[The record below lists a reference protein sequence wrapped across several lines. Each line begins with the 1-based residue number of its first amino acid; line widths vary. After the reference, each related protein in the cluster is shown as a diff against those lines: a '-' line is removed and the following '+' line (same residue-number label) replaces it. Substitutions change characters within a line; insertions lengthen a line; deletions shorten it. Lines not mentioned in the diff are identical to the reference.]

1 MTFFS
6 VLLAL
11 IIEQVRA
18 LSPSNPVF
26 ALFQSHAES
35 AAHGFDAGKKKHGVL
50 AWLVVVLPWVL
61 GVGLVYFLLY
71 KVSFVL
77 AFLWNIAVVYFT
89 LGFRQFSHYFTDI
102 HLALNN
108 DDVPRARDILRE
120 WTGIDTVDMPVSE
133 IVRHTLI
140 HAVVASHRHVFGVFF
155 WFVLPVGPAGAV
167 LYRIAEYLSR
177 SWSVPA
183 DDRTA
188 AFSTFAQRAFF
199 VIDWVPARLTALGF
213 AIVGNFE
220 DAIYAWRNHTRQWP
234 DPNDGVL
241 LAAGSGALGARLAGP
256 LAEPSSVDALAAGDS
271 GPITVGG
278 RLLATHAAIGRRPR
292 VARRDPVDAAPA
304 HADDRGLG
312 VVTRRALMSSLGS
325 PTNKPASSRLFF
337 AHFPARFGASG
348 RRGRC
353 SPCRGAG
360 VTPRVSRR
368 ADRGSRRNAS
378 RR

>member
-1 MTFFS
+1 MRRAIEHALCYRYAKNQLSVNTAFRMTFFS

-11 IIEQVRA
+11 IIEQIRA
-18 LSPSNPVF
+18 LSPNNPAF
-26 ALFQSHAES
+26 ALFQSHAET
-35 AAHGFDAGKKKHGVL
+35 AAHGFDAGKERHGVL
-50 AWLVVVLPWVL
+50 AWLVVVLPWVFAVAL
-61 GVGLVYFLLY
+61 IYFLLY

-77 AFLWNIAVVYFT
+77 AFMWNVVVVYFT

-120 WTGIDTVDMPVSE
+120 WTGIDTVDMPVGE

-177 SWSVPA
+177 SWRAPA
-183 DDRTA
+183 DERTA

-234 DPNDGVL
+234 DSNDGVL
-241 LAAGSGALGARLAGP
+241 LAAGGGALGARLAGP
-256 LAEPSSVDALAAGDS
+256 LAEPSSVDALASGDTD
-271 GPITVGG
+271 PLTVG
-278 RLLATHAAIGRRPR
+278 
-292 VARRDPVDAAPA
+292 
-304 HADDRGLG
+304 DD
-312 VVTRRALMSSLGS
+312 
-325 PTNKPASSRLFF
+325 
-337 AHFPARFGASG
+337 
-348 RRGRC
+348 C
-353 SPCRGAG
+353 
-360 VTPRVSRR
+360 TPRTLQSAVGLVWRAVILWMLLLLMLTIAVWVS
-368 ADRGSRRNAS
+368 
-378 RR
+378 